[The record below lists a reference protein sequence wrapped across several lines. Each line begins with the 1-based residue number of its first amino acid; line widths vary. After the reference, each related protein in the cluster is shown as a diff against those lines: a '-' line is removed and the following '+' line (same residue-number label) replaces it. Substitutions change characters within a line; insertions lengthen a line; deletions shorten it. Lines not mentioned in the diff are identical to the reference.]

1 MEVNEDVKRH
11 EIEALVKEM
20 MEGEKGKAMRQK
32 AREWKKKAM
41 EATDFEGSSF
51 KNFERLIK
59 EALLV
64 GE

>member
-20 MEGEKGKAMRQK
+20 MEGEKGKAMRRK

-41 EATDFEGSSF
+41 ETTDFEGSSY
-51 KNFERLIK
+51 KNFERFIK
-59 EALLV
+59 EALLI